1 MNPPGECTL
10 PAPRVGLFVTCL
22 ANVFRPG
29 VAESTVRL
37 LQAAG
42 CTVEVPLN
50 QSCCGQPGYNAG
62 AIAAAKPLARQLITS
77 FEPFDYLVAPSG
89 SCAGMIAYHY
99 PKLFADEPAWQAR
112 ALALAAK
119 THEITQFLVDV
130 LGWNATPQHT
140 PTPRRF
146 TYHDSCAGL
155 REMGIKAQPR
165 KLLGDIGATLKEM
178 QGTEVCCGF
187 GGTFCAKLPD
197 ISLAMADEKIG
208 HALASGADTLV
219 GGDLGCLL
227 HLAGRIAERGLALE
241 VRHVTEVLDATLDA
255 PALGSERR

>member
-1 MNPPGECTL
+1 MNPPSETR

-29 VAESTVRL
+29 VAESTLRL
-37 LQAAG
+37 LRRAG
-42 CTVEVPLN
+42 CTVEVPLA

-62 AIAAAKPLARQLITS
+62 AIAAAKPIARQLIET
-77 FEPFDYLVAPSG
+77 FEPFDYVVTPSG
-89 SCAGMIAYHY
+89 SCAGMIAHHY
-99 PKLFADEPAWQAR
+99 PKLFADEAAWQAR

-119 THEITQFLVDV
+119 TREITQFLVDMP
-130 LGWNATPQHT
+130 GWEAAPAQL
-140 PTPRRF
+140 PEARRF

-165 KLLGDIGATLKEM
+165 KLLAALGVSLTEM

-197 ISLAMADEKIG
+197 ISLAMADEKIA

-241 VRHVTEVLDATLDA
+241 VRHVTEVLDGTLES
-255 PALGSERR
+255 PALGSGPR